1 MKVLFIVVMFALSLH
16 AEDLESYLT
25 VGMVSHHFGS
35 NEAGDTYNEDH
46 KAIGAEFVLKQRYT
60 LAYLHF
66 DNSRDKTTDILA
78 LGYRYPVW
86 GPFGIY
92 VVAGYQ
98 QGYCFEGL
106 KSVECTEGKDNNGF
120 AAIPMLYYRHEYF
133 TLDLISQ
140 GTMVGLKLNL
150 KIF

>member
-1 MKVLFIVVMFALSLH
+1 MKSILFLSFFASSLLSY
-16 AEDLESYLT
+16 DLESYLT
-25 VGMVSHHFGS
+25 LGMVSHHFGS
-35 NEAGDTYNEDH
+35 DEAGETYNEDH
-46 KAIGAEFVLKQRYT
+46 KAIGAELIWDQRYT

-78 LGYRYPVW
+78 LGYRYPLW
-86 GPFGIY
+86 GPFGVY
-92 VVAGYQ
+92 LVAGYQ

-120 AAIPMLYYRHEYF
+120 AAIPMLYYRHEHF
-133 TLDLISQ
+133 IIDLISQ

-150 KIF
+150 KLF